1 MRTEYWSPPGLSF
14 FNDLLFI
21 LIQKAPSS
29 WQAVHL
35 SSAFLRF
42 SCSSTCVRFIICI
55 SLTDSYWIHELILIG
70 KDSTGYRVRR
80 GVSLQRSH
88 DAKLVT
94 ARRSASSPWHF
105 TFTSSR
111 AQEGRR
117 SRRKYIPIPTHPYLD
132 TRLLHLSRP
141 LQDETSYSSS
151 TS

>member
-1 MRTEYWSPPGLSF
+1 MTFSSPSF
-14 FNDLLFI
+14 K
-21 LIQKAPSS
+21 KAPSS

-35 SSAFLRF
+35 SSVFLRL

-70 KDSTGYRVRR
+70 KDSSGYRVRR

>member
-1 MRTEYWSPPGLSF
+1 MITEYWSPPGLSF
-14 FNDLLFI
+14 FNDLFFI
-21 LIQKAPSS
+21 LIQKSSVFMAGRSLIFCLPS
-29 WQAVHL
+29 
-35 SSAFLRF
+35 FLLLF
-42 SCSSTCVRFIICI
+42 NLCTLHN
-55 SLTDSYWIHELILIG
+55 LTDSYWIYELIFIG
-70 KDSTGYRVRR
+70 KDSCGYRVRR

-117 SRRKYIPIPTHPYLD
+117 SRRKYIPIRTHPYLD